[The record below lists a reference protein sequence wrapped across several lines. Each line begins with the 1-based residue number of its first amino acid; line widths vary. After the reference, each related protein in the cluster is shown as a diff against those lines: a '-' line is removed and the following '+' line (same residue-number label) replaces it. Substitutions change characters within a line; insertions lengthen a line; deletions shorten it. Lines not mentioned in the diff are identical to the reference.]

1 MGMSTRV
8 CLLFLLGCAT
18 DAPPAAPTNV
28 TVSLLGAGAHVTWTD
43 NSSDEDEFVIL
54 RMQVG
59 VDAQLRELARVP
71 FDTTAYH
78 DEPITAGATYMYA
91 VHASN
96 KAGETAS
103 TTATFVAP

>member
-1 MGMSTRV
+1 MSTRL
-8 CLLFLLGCAT
+8 CLLFLVGCAT

-28 TVSLLGAGAHVTWTD
+28 SITLLGAGAHVTWVD
-43 NSSDEDEFVIL
+43 NSSDENEFVIL

-59 VDAQLRELARVP
+59 TDSQLRELARVP
-71 FDTTAYH
+71 FNTTAYH

-96 KAGETAS
+96 AAGEAAS